1 MFGIN
6 KKLYISLSIFSLI
19 IAVALVI
26 MGIVDM
32 FNQRALL
39 LLAAI
44 AMALLSLCFLLKPS
58 ANLLKISN
66 EFLKNIRVDFYKA
79 LEEKEECFDN
89 INIFEKDGI
98 LFLESFDGLCFK
110 GLSYDEAL
118 YIIKKLIKEYVII
131 RYSLI
136 EENRVDFNKATIENF
151 KIIINKE
158 NDLKEE
164 IYIVKNY
171 EVLK

>member
-1 MFGIN
+1 M
-6 KKLYISLSIFSLI
+6 
-19 IAVALVI
+19 
-26 MGIVDM
+26 
-32 FNQRALL
+32 
-39 LLAAI
+39 
-44 AMALLSLCFLLKPS
+44 
-58 ANLLKISN
+58 
-66 EFLKNIRVDFYKA
+66 
-79 LEEKEECFDN
+79 
-89 INIFEKDGI
+89 
-98 LFLESFDGLCFK
+98 
-110 GLSYDEAL
+110 

>member
-44 AMALLSLCFLLKPS
+44 AMALLSLCLLLKPS

-66 EFLKNIRVDFYKA
+66 EFLKNIRVDFYKE

-98 LFLESFDGLCFK
+98 LFLE
-110 GLSYDEAL
+110 
-118 YIIKKLIKEYVII
+118 
-131 RYSLI
+131 
-136 EENRVDFNKATIENF
+136 
-151 KIIINKE
+151 
-158 NDLKEE
+158 
-164 IYIVKNY
+164 
-171 EVLK
+171 

>member
-44 AMALLSLCFLLKPS
+44 AMALLSLCLLLKPS

-66 EFLKNIRVDFYKA
+66 EFLKNIRVDFYKE